1 MSWIKLFLTLVVL
14 VLGLA
19 GASFQGDVWLYGGGT
34 FGPDDEISLEYSMN
48 SGQDAKLLLYRIRD
62 PEQILKMGGPRYF
75 DGSNDLDLKKIREIK
90 IGNNKDQY
98 WGDISLG
105 KLKVGMYF
113 AQLESKESKS
123 ATLILVTDISLVVK
137 TDTKKILTY
146 TANKYNGK
154 PLDATV
160 YMVHGTSIEKHVLA
174 DKGTAELAVIED
186 NDNETVI
193 AANYGDSWAFSSSY
207 WRSWAVE
214 KSKTY
219 IQTDRPVYRP
229 GHTVF
234 FKATARSASGLKPL
248 ANQEIT
254 ITIRDANY
262 DDIYKESFKTDDY
275 GSVNGELL
283 LSVEPPL
290 GNYEITTEIDGEY
303 SYSVFYVE
311 EFQKPEYK
319 VNVSSSKDKL
329 IQGETVEF
337 EVSAEYLFGGSVTG
351 GKVNYAVLK
360 QPYYYWSYRSYY
372 GFYDSYFYDSY
383 YDSEVVERGEAV
395 LDENGKLVLEFET
408 SKDDVDYKYTLQ
420 AGVVDEARREIS
432 ASASTTVFRSNIVIN
447 VRADRYAYKEN
458 DKVTLYV
465 TTKDIYGEPVST
477 DFSVN
482 TERYYWDYDN
492 GRETDKQITK
502 YGRTDKN
509 GEASVSFVPSKQGS
523 YNIFVTAKDSNGR
536 KVESSEY
543 IWVSGN
549 SRWYWAYDS
558 LNIKADKEEYKLGE
572 TARFVIQS
580 PVADAYALVSREGQ
594 EIAEYELIK
603 INGSV
608 LTYEL
613 TVTADMSPNSYISV
627 VIIGDGRTYSETVGF
642 KVPPDN
648 KFLNVEINSD
658 SDTYEP
664 GQEGHFQLR
673 VSDVDG
679 NGVRAQVTVGI
690 VDEGI
695 YLIRSE
701 TNADIRGFYYAM
713 RSNIVSTDISDWYYF
728 GRAEVLETSAGLGR
742 ATMADSPL
750 APIAEKAVA
759 MAMVNGEGAFGQA
772 KGDFAPAN
780 IRSDFRDTILWLPT
794 QETNDEGIAD
804 VTVTFPDNLTE
815 WRLTAR
821 AISLDDKVGQDN
833 YSVKT
838 TLPVIARLAAPRFFI
853 RGDEASLRVIA
864 QNNLD
869 EDLIARIKLEAV
881 GLIIQDPL
889 QSAAII
895 AAKNRATANF
905 RIKASE
911 TGTALVTATVLTD
924 QASDAMQLPIPVLA
938 HGIKDNIAWASSNSD
953 FWSFSLPINTDPNT
967 VNGKLFISPSL
978 AAAVSPALSYLAG
991 YPYGCTEQTMSR
1003 FYPSVLASQAGDLAM
1018 LPEDV
1023 LENLDDMVAK
1033 GLKRI
1038 YNFQH
1043 DDGGWGYWKHDSSSL
1058 FITSY
1063 VINGLVDA
1071 DKAGY
1076 RTQEY
1081 SLNWAVEYLERE
1093 LENPLS
1099 NDDFYRIVDADSRA
1113 YGYYALA
1120 RAQRNIDGLGKYV
1133 ASKDMSSYGL
1143 SLSVLAFAEANRT
1156 VEANLYLDELL
1167 SRVSEFDTIAFWKSD
1182 VPRYYWNDDQ
1192 IEATA
1197 YGLNAIAKLRPN
1209 DPIVAKIVNWL
1220 LLERKGDRWRSTK
1233 DTAAIVKAALD
1244 LAKATNEEAKDLL
1257 ITASLNG
1264 QEIYSSHLTG
1274 QSAEG
1279 IEIELP
1285 NLDLNKNKLVLNV
1298 EGQGT
1303 VYSSA
1308 NVDYFAEQD
1317 SFEAHGESLQIKRTF
1332 ERLEPVYDKKNQNY
1346 IYKRKP
1352 LDSASEVG
1360 DYILVTVEIDPQDQ
1374 FRYAI
1379 VNEPLPAGFRV
1390 IENDQV
1396 FKISGMSPRYGYDY
1410 YGWNYWYDGR
1420 DVRDERV
1427 DYYFTY
1433 LGDKVSFT
1441 YILRAETP
1449 GKYSALPTQAWLMY
1463 APEIRSSGT
1472 DQILEI
1478 K

>member
-1 MSWIKLFLTLVVL
+1 MSWLKIILLIVVL
-14 VLGLA
+14 AFGLA
-19 GASFQGDVWLYGGGT
+19 GASFQNDVWLYGGGT
-34 FGPDDEISLEYSMN
+34 FGPDDEISLEYSLD
-48 SGQDAKLLLYRIRD
+48 SEQDAKLMLYRIKD
-62 PEQILKMGGPRYF
+62 PAQILEMGGPRYF
-75 DGSNDLDLKKIREIK
+75 EGTNDLNLRKIREFK
-90 IGNNKDQY
+90 VDYDQNRR
-98 WGDISLG
+98 WGDVSLG
-105 KLKVGMYF
+105 KLKVGMYL
-113 AQLESKESKS
+113 AQLESGQSKS

-137 TDTKKILTY
+137 TDTSNILTY
-146 TANKYNGK
+146 SANKYTGK
-154 PLDATV
+154 PVAAKI
-160 YMVHGTSIEKHVLA
+160 YRIEGKNISEYSSQSDGLNKFENKPA
-174 DKGTAELAVIED
+174 GEED
-186 NDNETVI
+186 VVI
-193 AANYGDSWAFSSSY
+193 AANYGNSWAFSSSY
-207 WRSWAVE
+207 WRSWAIE

-229 GHTVF
+229 GHTVY
-234 FKATARSASGLKPL
+234 FKATARSASGLRPL
-248 ANQEIT
+248 VNQDIT
-254 ITIRDANY
+254 ITIKDANY
-262 DDIYKESFKTDDY
+262 DDIYKETFKTDEY
-275 GSVNGELL
+275 GSVNSELL
-283 LSVEPPL
+283 LSAEPPL
-290 GNYEITTEIDGEY
+290 GSYQIETEIDGER
-303 SYSVFYVE
+303 SYSQFYVE

-319 VNVSSSKDKL
+319 VEVSPDKDKV
-329 IQGETVEF
+329 IQGESVKF
-337 EVSAEYLFGGSVTG
+337 EVSAEYLFGGAVTG

-360 QPYYYWSYRSYY
+360 KPYYYWSYRSYY
-372 GFYDSYFYDSY
+372 GFYDEYFYGGY

-395 LDENGKLVLEFET
+395 LDENGKLVLEFDT
-408 SKDDVDYKYTLQ
+408 SLDDQDYQYTLQ

-465 TTKDIYGEPVST
+465 TAKDIYGKPVST
-477 DFSVN
+477 DFSLDIN
-482 TERYYWDYDN
+482 RYYWDYEN
-492 GRETDKQITK
+492 GRETDKQNIQH
-502 YGRTDKN
+502 GRTNKN
-509 GEASVSFVPSKQGS
+509 GEATISFVPKKQGS
-523 YNIFVTAKDSNGR
+523 YYLRVLAKDENGR
-536 KVESSEY
+536 EAESSEY
-543 IWVSGN
+543 LWVSGS

-580 PVADAYALVSREGQ
+580 PVADAYALITREGQ
-594 EIAEYELIK
+594 EIADYELIK

-613 TVTADMSPNSYISV
+613 TVTEDMSPNSYISV
-627 VIIGDGRTYSETVGF
+627 VIIGEGRSYNETVGF
-642 KVPPDN
+642 KVPPNN

-658 SDTYEP
+658 SDVYEP

-673 VSDVDG
+673 VSDQDG

-701 TNADIRGFYYAM
+701 TNPDIRGFYYAL
-713 RSNIVSTDISDWYYF
+713 RSNVVSTEISDWYYF
-728 GRAEVLETSAGLGR
+728 GRAEVLAEADGV
-742 ATMADSPL
+742 AAPMMAK
-750 APIAEKAVA
+750 EAVR
-759 MAMVNGEGAFGQA
+759 EDAFAQG

-780 IRSDFRDTILWLPT
+780 VRSDFRDTILWLPT

-804 VTVTFPDNLTE
+804 VVVTFPDNLTE

-821 AISLDDKVGQDN
+821 AITLDDKVGQDS

-838 TLPVIARLAAPRFFI
+838 SLPVIARLAAPRFFV
-853 RGDEASLRVIA
+853 RGDESSLRVIG

-869 EDLIARIKLEAV
+869 MDLIARIKLEAK

-895 AAKNRATANF
+895 SAKNRATADF
-905 RIKASE
+905 RIKADE
-911 TGTALVTATVLTD
+911 TGTALITATVLTD
-924 QASDAMQLPIPVLA
+924 QASDAMQLPIPVLP

-953 FWSFSLPINTDPNT
+953 SWNFSIPLSADPNT

-1018 LPEDV
+1018 LPDEILD
-1023 LENLDDMVAK
+1023 NLDDMVAK

-1043 DDGGWGYWKHDSSSL
+1043 DDGGWGYWKHDDSSL

-1063 VINGLVDA
+1063 VINGLLDA
-1071 DKAGY
+1071 AKAGY
-1076 RTQEY
+1076 RTQDY
-1081 SLNWAVEYLERE
+1081 SLNWAIEYLERA
-1093 LENPLS
+1093 LENPVS
-1099 NDDFYRIVDADSRA
+1099 TDNYYRVVDADSRA
-1113 YGYYALA
+1113 YAYYALA
-1120 RAQRNIDGLGKYV
+1120 RAERNIDGLGKYV
-1133 ASKDMSSYGL
+1133 GTKDMSSYGL
-1143 SLSVLAFAEANRT
+1143 SLSVLAFAEAGRT

-1167 SRVSEFDTIAFWKSD
+1167 SRVSEFDTVAFWKSE

-1192 IEATA
+1192 VEATA

-1220 LLERKGDRWRSTK
+1220 LLERKGDRWYSTK

-1257 ITASLNG
+1257 VTASLNG
-1264 QEIYSSHLTG
+1264 QEIYSSRLTG

-1279 IEIELP
+1279 IEVDLP
-1285 NLDLNKNKLVLNV
+1285 NLDLNKNKLVVNV

-1303 VYSSA
+1303 IYSSA
-1308 NVDYFAEQD
+1308 NIEYFAEQD
-1317 SFEAHGESLQIKRTF
+1317 SYQATTDGLKIKRTF

-1352 LDSASEVG
+1352 LNDAVEVG
-1360 DYILVTVEIDPQDQ
+1360 DYVLVSVEIDPDDQ
-1374 FRYAI
+1374 YRYAI
-1379 VNEPLPAGFRV
+1379 INEPLPAGFRV
-1390 IENDQV
+1390 VENDQV
-1396 FKISGMSPRYGYDY
+1396 FKINGISPRYGYDY

-1433 LGDKVSFT
+1433 LGDKVSFN

-1463 APEIRSSGT
+1463 APEIRSHGT
-1472 DQILEI
+1472 DQVLEI

>member
-1 MSWIKLFLTLVVL
+1 MSWIKLILLLVL
-14 VLGLA
+14 LALGLA
-19 GASFQGDVWLYGGGT
+19 GASFQNELWLYGGGT
-34 FGPDDEISLEYSMN
+34 FGPDDEVSLEYSMN
-48 SGQDAKLLLYRIRD
+48 SEQDAKLLLYRIKD
-62 PEQILKMGGPRYF
+62 PEEILKMGGPRYF
-75 DGSNDLDLKKIREIK
+75 EGANDLNLKKIREIK
-90 IGNNKDQY
+90 IVTERDRR

-113 AQLESKESKS
+113 AQLESSQSKS

-137 TDTKKILTY
+137 TDTDNILTY
-146 TANKYNGK
+146 TANKYSGK
-154 PLDATV
+154 PIEATI
-160 YMVHGTSIEKHVLA
+160 YMVQDKKIDQFVIAS
-174 DKGTAELAVIED
+174 KGTAEIKNGGE
-186 NDNETVI
+186 NNNEMVI
-193 AANYGDSWAFSSSY
+193 AANYGDAWAFSASY

-229 GHTVF
+229 GHTVY
-234 FKATARSASGLKPL
+234 FKATARSASGLQPL
-248 ANQEIT
+248 VNQDINIT
-254 ITIRDANY
+254 IKDANY
-262 DDIYKESFKTDDY
+262 DDIYKESFKTDAY
-275 GSVNGELL
+275 GSVNGELI

-290 GNYEITTEIDGEY
+290 GNYQIETEIDGEY
-303 SYSVFYVE
+303 SYSQFYVE

-319 VNVSSSKDKL
+319 VNVTTAKDKI

-337 EVSAEYLFGGSVTG
+337 EVSAEYLFGGAVAA

-360 QPYYYWSYRSYY
+360 QPYYYWGYRSYY
-372 GFYDSYFYDSY
+372 GFYDDFYYGGY

-408 SKDDVDYKYTLQ
+408 SLDDVDYQYTLQ

-432 ASASTTVFRSNIVIN
+432 ASASATVFRSNIVIN
-447 VRADRYAYKEN
+447 VQADRYAYKED
-458 DKVTLYV
+458 DKVSLTV
-465 TTKDIYGEPVST
+465 SIQDIYGKPIST
-477 DFSVN
+477 DFSFN
-482 TERYYWDYDN
+482 TERYYWSDN
-492 GRETDKQITK
+492 GSETDNLSKKQ
-502 YGRTDKN
+502 GHTDEN
-509 GEASVSFVPSKQGS
+509 GEAIISFVPTKQGS
-523 YNIFVTAKDSNGR
+523 YNIFVSAKDSSNR

-543 IWVSGN
+543 VWVSGN
-549 SRWYWAYDS
+549 SRWYWSYDS
-558 LNIKADKEEYKLGE
+558 LNIRADKEEYKLGE
-572 TARFVIQS
+572 QARFVIQS
-580 PVADAYALVSREGQ
+580 PVEDAYALITREGQ
-594 EIAEYELIK
+594 EIVDYELIK

-613 TVTADMSPNSYISV
+613 TVTEDMSPNSYISV
-627 VIIGDGRTYSETVGF
+627 VIIGDGRTYTETTNF

-658 SDTYEP
+658 NDTYEP

-673 VSDVDG
+673 VSDIDG
-679 NGVRAQVTVGI
+679 KGVRAQVTVGI

-701 TNADIRGFYYAM
+701 TNSDIRGFYYAL
-713 RSNIVSTDISDWYYF
+713 RSNVVSTEISDWYYF
-728 GRAEVLETSAGLGR
+728 GRADVEEGLARASSAVGNIV
-742 ATMADSPL
+742 S
-750 APIAEKAVA
+750 APVVAKAELSDGVFAQGKS
-759 MAMVNGEGAFGQA
+759 
-772 KGDFAPAN
+772 DFAAATL
-780 IRSDFRDTILWLPT
+780 RSDFRDTILWLPT

-804 VTVTFPDNLTE
+804 ITVTFPDNLTE

-821 AISLDDKVGQDN
+821 AITLDDKVGQDN

-853 RGDEASLRVIA
+853 RGDEASLRVIG

-869 EDLIARIKLEAV
+869 EDLIARIQLEAL
-881 GLIIQDPL
+881 GLIIKDPL
-889 QSAAII
+889 QSAAIL
-895 AAKNRATANF
+895 AAKNRATADF

-924 QASDAMQLPIPVLA
+924 QASDAMQLPIPVLP

-953 FWSFSLPINTDPNT
+953 TWNFSLPANTDPNT

-1003 FYPSVLASQAGDLAM
+1003 FYPSVLASQAGDLAS
-1018 LPEDV
+1018 LPDDV

-1043 DDGGWGYWKHDSSSL
+1043 DDGGWGYWKHDSSSI

-1063 VINGLVDA
+1063 VINGLLDA
-1071 DKAGY
+1071 AKAGY
-1076 RTQEY
+1076 RTQDY
-1081 SLNWAVEYLERE
+1081 SLNWALEYLERE

-1099 NDDFYRIVDADSRA
+1099 NDNYYRIVDADAKA

-1120 RAQRNIDGLGKYV
+1120 RAERNIDALGKHV
-1133 ASKDMSSYGL
+1133 AAKDLSSYGL
-1143 SLSVLAFAEANRT
+1143 ALSVLAFAEAERT

-1167 SRVSEFDTIAFWKSD
+1167 SRLSEFETVAFWKSD

-1192 IEATA
+1192 VEATA
-1197 YGLNAIAKLRPN
+1197 YGLNAIALLRPN

-1220 LLERKGDRWRSTK
+1220 LLERKGDRWYSTK

-1257 ITASLNG
+1257 ITVSLNAN
-1264 QEIYSSHLTG
+1264 EIYSTRLQG

-1279 IEIELP
+1279 IEIKLA
-1285 NLDLNKNKLVLNV
+1285 NLDLNKNNLVLNV

-1308 NVDYFAEQD
+1308 NIEYFAEQD
-1317 SFEAHGESLQIKRTF
+1317 NFEASNDNIKINRTF

-1352 LDSASEVG
+1352 LNAASEVG

-1396 FKISGMSPRYGYDY
+1396 FKINGMSPRYGYDY

-1433 LGDKVSFT
+1433 LGDKVSFS

-1449 GKYSALPTQAWLMY
+1449 GKYSALPTQVWLMY
-1463 APEIRSSGT
+1463 APEIRANGSN
-1472 DQILEI
+1472 QILEV